1 MNEKQF
7 LKLTYQSQELL
18 KDIQDGIE
26 QEDKSKVNRDMD
38 TLMAVMATLQ
48 RMWKGEQLKRWNQLI
63 ENAKE
68 QFLTRLLSGIWKP

>member
-48 RMWKGEQLKRWNQLI
+48 RMWKGE
-63 ENAKE
+63 
-68 QFLTRLLSGIWKP
+68 LLNR

>member
-38 TLMAVMATLQ
+38 ALMAVMATLQ
-48 RMWKGEQLKRWNQLI
+48 RMWKGE
-63 ENAKE
+63 
-68 QFLTRLLSGIWKP
+68 LLNR